1 MGEREWR
8 SLLQLH
14 GFGKNAQPSLMMK
27 FLQVTFILPSRTL
40 LPCESEANDLL
51 GGV

>member
-14 GFGKNAQPSLMMK
+14 GFGKNAQLSPDDEI
-27 FLQVTFILPSRTL
+27 FAGDIHPAITYPFAV
-40 LPCESEANDLL
+40 
-51 GGV
+51 